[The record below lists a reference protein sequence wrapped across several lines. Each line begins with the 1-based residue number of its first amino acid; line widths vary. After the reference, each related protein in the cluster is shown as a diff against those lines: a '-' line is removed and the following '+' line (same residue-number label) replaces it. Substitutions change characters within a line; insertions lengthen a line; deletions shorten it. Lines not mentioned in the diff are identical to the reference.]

1 MVLGVGLELEA
12 FVLSL
17 FQALSVRRPCEYEAK
32 QIAEVHEFSSRCEGF
47 YLLPSL
53 TQVIA
58 T

>member
-32 QIAEVHEFSSRCEGF
+32 TDSRSS
-47 YLLPSL
+47 
-53 TQVIA
+53 
-58 T
+58 